1 MKDYKTRG
9 RPAPRRAV
17 GGTLIGI
24 FVGLLVG
31 IGIAA
36 AIAVYMTKS
45 PAPFV
50 DKTRPTAPRAAPA
63 KAGGNLAD
71 AQAPGIPKAPERPRF
86 DFYKI
91 LPGQEVPVSEREL
104 HAAAKDGG
112 KPGNL
117 PKDTYFIQ
125 AGSFQNPAEAD
136 NLKAKLALLGLQAS
150 VEPAALPDRGTWYR
164 VRLGPYARLG
174 DIDRVRQ
181 TLAQNG
187 VDAQMVRLKN

>member
-1 MKDYKTRG
+1 MKDYKPRG
-9 RPAPRRAV
+9 KPARKGAV

-24 FVGLLVG
+24 FVGLLLG

-50 DKTRPTAPRAAPA
+50 DRSTRTQEPRPAAA
-63 KAGGNLAD
+63 KAPGELVE
-71 AQAPGIPKAPERPRF
+71 APGVPKAPERPRF

-104 HAAAKDGG
+104 RAAAKDAG
-112 KPGNL
+112 KAGSL

-150 VEPAALPDRGTWYR
+150 VEPANLPDRGTWYR
-164 VRLGPYARLG
+164 VRLGPYGRVG

-187 VDAQMVRLKN
+187 VEAQMVRIKN

>member
-1 MKDYKTRG
+1 MKDYKPRG
-9 RPAPRRAV
+9 KSARKGAV

-24 FVGLLVG
+24 FVGLLLG

-45 PAPFV
+45 PAPF
-50 DKTRPTAPRAAPA
+50 KERPQQTERPAPA
-63 KAGGNLAD
+63 KAGGNLAEVG
-71 AQAPGIPKAPERPRF
+71 APGVPKAPERPRF

-104 HAAAKDGG
+104 RAAAKDAG
-112 KPGNL
+112 KAGAL
-117 PKDTYFIQ
+117 PRDTYFIQ

-150 VEPAALPDRGTWYR
+150 VEPANLPDRGTWYR

-187 VDAQMVRLKN
+187 VEAQMVRVKN

>member
-1 MKDYKTRG
+1 MKDYKPRG
-9 RPAPRRAV
+9 KPARKGAV

-24 FVGLLVG
+24 FVGLLLG

-50 DKTRPTAPRAAPA
+50 DKTRQTERPAAA
-63 KAGGNLAD
+63 KSGGNLAE
-71 AQAPGIPKAPERPRF
+71 AQAPGVPKAPERPRF

-104 HAAAKDGG
+104 RAAAKDAG
-112 KPGNL
+112 KAGNL

-150 VEPAALPDRGTWYR
+150 VEPANLPDRGTWYR

-187 VDAQMVRLKN
+187 VEAQMVRLKN

>member
-1 MKDYKTRG
+1 MKDYKPRG
-9 RPAPRRAV
+9 KPARKGAI

-24 FVGLLVG
+24 FVGLLLG

-45 PAPFV
+45 PPPFV
-50 DKTRPTAPRAAPA
+50 DRTRPPERAAPA
-63 KAGGNLAD
+63 QAGANLAE
-71 AQAPGIPKAPERPRF
+71 AQAPGVPKAPERPRF

-91 LPGQEVPVSEREL
+91 LPGQEVPVTEREL
-104 HAAAKDGG
+104 RAAAKDDG
-112 KPGNL
+112 KPGSL

-150 VEPAALPDRGTWYR
+150 VQPALLPDRGTWYR

-187 VDAQMVRLKN
+187 VEAQMVRLKN

>member
-1 MKDYKTRG
+1 MKDYKPRG
-9 RPAPRRAV
+9 KPARKGAV

-24 FVGLLVG
+24 FVGLLLG

-50 DKTRPTAPRAAPA
+50 DRTRTQEPRPAAA
-63 KAGGNLAD
+63 KAPGNLAE
-71 AQAPGIPKAPERPRF
+71 APGVPKAPERPRF

-104 HAAAKDGG
+104 HAAAAKDASKAGS
-112 KPGNL
+112 L

-150 VEPAALPDRGTWYR
+150 VEPANLPDRGTWYR
-164 VRLGPYARLG
+164 VRLGPYARVG

-187 VDAQMVRLKN
+187 VEAQMVRIKN

>member
-1 MKDYKTRG
+1 MKDYKPRG
-9 RPAPRRAV
+9 KPARKGAV

-24 FVGLLVG
+24 FVGLLLG

-50 DKTRPTAPRAAPA
+50 DRGRAPERAAAA
-63 KAGGNLAD
+63 KAGANLAD
-71 AQAPGIPKAPERPRF
+71 AQAPGVPKAPERPRF

-104 HAAAKDGG
+104 HAAAAKDASKSGS
-112 KPGNL
+112 L

-150 VEPAALPDRGTWYR
+150 VEPANIPDRGTWYR

-187 VDAQMVRLKN
+187 VQAQMVRLKN

>member
-1 MKDYKTRG
+1 MKDYKPRG
-9 RPAPRRAV
+9 NPARKGAV

-24 FVGLLVG
+24 FVGLLLG

-50 DKTRPTAPRAAPA
+50 DRSRPPERAAPA
-63 KAGGNLAD
+63 KAGGNLAE
-71 AQAPGIPKAPERPRF
+71 AQAPGVPKAPERPRF

-104 HAAAKDGG
+104 RAAAKDGG

-150 VEPAALPDRGTWYR
+150 VEPANLPDRGTWYR

-187 VDAQMVRLKN
+187 VEAQMVRLKN

>member
-1 MKDYKTRG
+1 MKDYKPRG
-9 RPAPRRAV
+9 KPARKGAV

-24 FVGLLVG
+24 FVGLLLG

-36 AIAVYMTKS
+36 AIAVYMAKS
-45 PAPFV
+45 PTPFV
-50 DKTRPTAPRAAPA
+50 NKTNQPEHAP
-63 KAGGNLAD
+63 KTGDNLAN
-71 AQAPGIPKAPERPRF
+71 AGPPGVPKTPERPRF

-91 LPGQEVPVSEREL
+91 LPGQEVPVSERDL
-104 HAAAKDGG
+104 HAAAKDSG
-112 KPGNL
+112 KTGIL

-136 NLKAKLALLGLQAS
+136 SLKAKLALLGLQAS
-150 VEPAALPDRGTWYR
+150 VEPANLPDRGTWYR
-164 VRLGPYARLG
+164 VRLGPYGRIG

-187 VDAQMVRLKN
+187 VQAQMVKVQN

>member
-1 MKDYKTRG
+1 MKDYKPRG
-9 RPAPRRAV
+9 KPARKGAV

-24 FVGLLVG
+24 FVGLLLG

-36 AIAVYMTKS
+36 AIAVYVAKS

-50 DKTRPTAPRAAPA
+50 DKTHQTERAAAA
-63 KAGGNLAD
+63 KAGANLAT
-71 AQAPGIPKAPERPRF
+71 AEAPGVPKAPERPRF

-91 LPGQEVPVSEREL
+91 LPGQEVPVSERDL
-104 HAAAKDGG
+104 RAAAKDPAKAGI
-112 KPGNL
+112 L
-117 PKDTYFIQ
+117 PQDTYFIQ

-150 VEPAALPDRGTWYR
+150 VEPANLPDRGTWYR
-164 VRLGPYARLG
+164 VRLGPYGRLG

-187 VDAQMVRLKN
+187 VQAQMVKLKN

>member
-1 MKDYKTRG
+1 MKDYKPRG
-9 RPAPRRAV
+9 KPARKGAV

-24 FVGLLVG
+24 FVGLLLG

-45 PAPFV
+45 PAPF
-50 DKTRPTAPRAAPA
+50 KERTQQAERPAPA
-63 KAGGNLAD
+63 KAGGNLAEVE
-71 AQAPGIPKAPERPRF
+71 APGVPKAPERPRF

-104 HAAAKDGG
+104 RAAAKDAG
-112 KPGNL
+112 KTGAL
-117 PKDTYFIQ
+117 PRDTYFIQ

-150 VEPAALPDRGTWYR
+150 VEPANLPDRGTWYR

-187 VDAQMVRLKN
+187 VEAQMVRLKN

>member
-1 MKDYKTRG
+1 MKDYKPRG
-9 RPAPRRAV
+9 KPARKSAV

-24 FVGLLVG
+24 FVGLLLG

-50 DKTRPTAPRAAPA
+50 DRTHQTERSAPA
-63 KAGGNLAD
+63 KAAANLAE
-71 AQAPGIPKAPERPRF
+71 AQAPGVPKAPERPRF

-104 HAAAKDGG
+104 RAAAKDVG
-112 KPGNL
+112 KAGSL

-150 VEPAALPDRGTWYR
+150 VEPANLPDRGTWYR

-187 VDAQMVRLKN
+187 VEAQMVRLKN

>member
-1 MKDYKTRG
+1 MKDYKPRSK
-9 RPAPRRAV
+9 PARKRSI

-24 FVGLLVG
+24 FVGLLLG

-50 DKTRPTAPRAAPA
+50 DKTRSTQRTGPA
-63 KAGGNLAD
+63 KPAGNLAD
-71 AQAPGIPKAPERPRF
+71 AQAPGVPKAPERPRF

-104 HAAAKDGG
+104 HAAAKASS
-112 KPGNL
+112 KPGTL

-136 NLKAKLALLGLQAS
+136 NLKAKLALLGMQAS
-150 VEPAALPDRGTWYR
+150 VEPAHLPDRGTWYR
-164 VRLGPYARLG
+164 VRLGPYAQLG
-174 DIDRVRQ
+174 DIDQVRR

-187 VDAQMVRLKN
+187 VEAQMVRLKN

>member
-1 MKDYKTRG
+1 MKDYKPRG
-9 RPAPRRAV
+9 KPAHKGAV

-50 DKTRPTAPRAAPA
+50 DKTRPSARAAPA
-63 KAGGNLAD
+63 KAAGNLAD
-71 AQAPGIPKAPERPRF
+71 AQAPGVPKAPERPRF

-104 HAAAKDGG
+104 RAAAKDGG
-112 KPGNL
+112 KTGNL
-117 PKDTYFIQ
+117 PSDTYFIQ

-150 VEPAALPDRGTWYR
+150 VEPAILPDRGTWYR
-164 VRLGPYARLG
+164 VRLGPYARVG

-187 VDAQMVRLKN
+187 VEAQMVKLKN

>member
-9 RPAPRRAV
+9 KPARKRAV

-24 FVGLLVG
+24 FVGLLAG

-36 AIAVYMTKS
+36 AIAIYMTKS

-50 DKTRPTAPRAAPA
+50 DRTRAGSKAAPA
-63 KAGGNLAD
+63 KAGGNLAE
-71 AQAPGIPKAPERPRF
+71 AQAPGVPKAAERPRF

-187 VDAQMVRLKN
+187 VNAQMVKLKN

>member
-1 MKDYKTRG
+1 MKDYKPRG
-9 RPAPRRAV
+9 KPARKGAV

-24 FVGLLVG
+24 FVGLLLG

-36 AIAVYMTKS
+36 AIAVYMAKS

-50 DKTRPTAPRAAPA
+50 DKTHQTERAAPA
-63 KAGGNLAD
+63 KAGGNLAT
-71 AQAPGIPKAPERPRF
+71 AEAPGVPKAPERPRF

-104 HAAAKDGG
+104 RAAAKDPAKSGI
-112 KPGNL
+112 L
-117 PKDTYFIQ
+117 PQDTYFIQ

-150 VEPAALPDRGTWYR
+150 VEPANLPDRGTWYR
-164 VRLGPYARLG
+164 VRLGPYGRLG

-187 VDAQMVRLKN
+187 VQAQMVKLKN

>member
-1 MKDYKTRG
+1 MKDYKPRG
-9 RPAPRRAV
+9 KPARKGAV

-24 FVGLLVG
+24 FVGLLLG

-50 DKTRPTAPRAAPA
+50 DKTHQTERAAPA
-63 KAGGNLAD
+63 KAGGNLAE
-71 AQAPGIPKAPERPRF
+71 AQAPGVPKAPERPRF

-104 HAAAKDGG
+104 RAAAKDAG
-112 KPGNL
+112 KAGSL

-150 VEPAALPDRGTWYR
+150 VEPANLPDRGTWYR

-187 VDAQMVRLKN
+187 VEAQMVRLKN

>member
-1 MKDYKTRG
+1 MKDYKPRG
-9 RPAPRRAV
+9 KPARKRSI

-24 FVGLLVG
+24 FVGLLLG

-36 AIAVYMTKS
+36 AIAVYVTKS

-50 DKTRPTAPRAAPA
+50 DKTRPAARAAPA

-71 AQAPGIPKAPERPRF
+71 AQAPGVPKAPERPRF

-104 HAAAKDGG
+104 HAAAKASS
-112 KPGNL
+112 KPGTL

-136 NLKAKLALLGLQAS
+136 NLKAKLALLGMQAS
-150 VEPAALPDRGTWYR
+150 VEPAHLPDRGTWYR
-164 VRLGPYARLG
+164 VRLGPYAQLG

-187 VDAQMVRLKN
+187 VEAQMVRLKN